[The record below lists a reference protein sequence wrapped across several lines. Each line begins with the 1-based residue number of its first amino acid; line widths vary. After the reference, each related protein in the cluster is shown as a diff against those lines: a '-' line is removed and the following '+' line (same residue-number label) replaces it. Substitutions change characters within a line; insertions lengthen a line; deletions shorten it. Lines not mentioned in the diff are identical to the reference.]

1 MIAATNWIIMRYS
14 LILLG
19 SDRVIYP
26 QYFMITLRLFKFFY
40 DAKITISS
48 LRNQI
53 MDQVIL
59 IKLAT

>member
-1 MIAATNWIIMRYS
+1 MRYN

-26 QYFMITLRLFKFFY
+26 QYFIITLRLFFFLVFY